1 MDCSSRRTTKA
12 IIGLRLCPPDLA
24 GTALGCKKGPGEA
37 ARTPY
42 IASDLLHRHVLQMK
56 HVVGPLGH
64 GDIVAHPP
72 GQRLLV
78 QRDVAD
84 LLGVDA
90 VGLVEIGRASGRER
104 VCQYGEISVGAV
116 ALKKK
121 TRITQ
126 N

>member
-90 VGLVEIGRASGRER
+90 VGLVDQRLRSEER
-104 VCQYGEISVGAV
+104 RVGKEGVSTCRSRWAPYH
-116 ALKKK
+116 
-121 TRITQ
+121 
-126 N
+126 